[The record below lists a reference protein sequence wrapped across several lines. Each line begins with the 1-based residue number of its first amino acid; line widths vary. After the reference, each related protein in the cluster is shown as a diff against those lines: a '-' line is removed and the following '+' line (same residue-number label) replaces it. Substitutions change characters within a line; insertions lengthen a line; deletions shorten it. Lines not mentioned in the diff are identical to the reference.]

1 VAGGGRK
8 RAGGGGAWT
17 IEDGSVKRLKR
28 SSISVGAGGG
38 FGVKGRGGGGSEAR
52 DSGFFEVASAAEDPA
67 E

>member
-1 VAGGGRK
+1 
-8 RAGGGGAWT
+8 
-17 IEDGSVKRLKR
+17 LKR